1 MIQIFF
7 ISVNSINSNLLIFK
21 IMHVDVVSTLEI
33 FHIITGYTSQKIEV
47 HGIMAY
53 RNTIQI
59 MSDVLENVDY
69 AGSEGLQITNLIQ
82 KANISH
88 SRLQKLIKNLTG
100 SGLINKIEYDTKST
114 FVITEKGRL
123 FLEEYK
129 KFSDFAGS
137 FGLEL

>member
-1 MIQIFF
+1 M
-7 ISVNSINSNLLIFK
+7 S
-21 IMHVDVVSTLEI
+21 
-33 FHIITGYTSQKIEV
+33 
-47 HGIMAY
+47 Y

-88 SRLQKLIKNLTG
+88 SRLQKLIENFTG